1 MLRFFRLNKNAAT
14 ALLFLFPA
22 LVILVFV
29 RIVPSVQALLTSFQ
43 FRGEFVGLD
52 NYAFILNTPRIVD
65 SIITTLVFN
74 VIVNPLQIGLALIL
88 ALILVDRVAL
98 SSFWRVLIF
107 MPVAVPLSVAS
118 IVWGIAMRPDDG
130 MLNAFLN
137 RLGIAS
143 QPFLT
148 SPDQALFSIMFIAS
162 WAGVGYWMIF
172 LISGLKEIPESLKE
186 AAQLDGA
193 GYWRIL
199 FSITLPMLRRTLAF
213 VLVADTIA
221 NFLLFPPVQI
231 LTRGG
236 PGGSTNLIMF
246 EIYRNAFSF
255 NDLELAYALM
265 VVLLLIL
272 MVIVSIQ
279 FKLLQAGEP
288 S

>member
-1 MLRFFRLNKNAAT
+1 M
-14 ALLFLFPA
+14 FLFPA